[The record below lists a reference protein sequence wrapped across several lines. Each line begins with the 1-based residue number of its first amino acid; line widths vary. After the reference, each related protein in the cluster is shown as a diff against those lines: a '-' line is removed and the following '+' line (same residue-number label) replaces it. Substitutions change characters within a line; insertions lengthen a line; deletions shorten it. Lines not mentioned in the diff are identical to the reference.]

1 MPEELVFPPIRD
13 LKGQRQFDEILEERQ
28 NLKDNQL
35 VVVKFYTPWSPP
47 CKRIIDSYRELA
59 YDVRGHATLVEL
71 NIDHQDN
78 QDVIQS
84 NFISCIPTFHFYKL
98 NKETGKC
105 EKIEDADLKGL
116 SSERN
121 QLKELEKLIRTH
133 RE

>member
-1 MPEELVFPPIRD
+1 MIIVFPAI
-13 LKGQRQFDEILEERQ
+13 KNIEGQTEFDEILVERQ

-35 VVVKFYTPWSPP
+35 VVVKFYTTWSPP
-47 CKRIIDSYRELA
+47 CNKIIDSYRELA

-71 NIDHQDN
+71 NIDAPVN

-98 NKETGKC
+98 NKDNGIC
-105 EKIEDADLKGL
+105 EKIEDKDLKGL

-121 QLKELEKLIRTH
+121 QLKDLEKLIRDL